1 MAQSIQAD
9 TTQGP
14 QKGSTAKDSPSQHAA
29 DRPEPN
35 AKSAADSSVRQAGPG
50 PRKKSKLKRA
60 LFSLLCC
67 ASGDDTVSIKDRDS
81 TALADLSPPSSS
93 SAPNNTN
100 DDYDSQRKQHQRLR
114 LDKPLPYEPGATGAS
129 TGASQEKTGPTGH
142 GHQGN
147 LELGNRV
154 HGGSNEDSE
163 DDGDHDGVPD
173 HDQVASPSHQGDHN
187 EGVGAKES
195 LFPLTPPEVDP
206 AQWLLNPIDNSLK
219 GRKCLVLDLDET
231 LVHSSFK
238 YIHQADFVIPVE
250 IEAQI
255 HNVYVIKRPGVD
267 QFLKRM
273 GELFEVVVFTA
284 SVAKYGNPLLDQLDN
299 SSSVHHRLFR
309 DACYNYQ
316 GNYIKNLSQLGR
328 PLHDVI
334 IIDNSPASY
343 IFHPQHAVP
352 VSSWFSDAHDNELVD
367 MIPFLEDLANS
378 VSVPDVSLVLD
389 VNI

>member
-9 TTQGP
+9 TTQAP
-14 QKGSTAKDSPSQHAA
+14 QQGSTGSKDSPAQHGA

-35 AKSAADSSVRQAGPG
+35 AKIAVDSSVRPAGPG

-93 SAPNNTN
+93 AQTNTN

-114 LDKPLPYEPGATGAS
+114 LDKPLPHEP
-129 TGASQEKTGPTGH
+129 GASQEKTGPGP
-142 GHQGN
+142 QSN
-147 LELGNRV
+147 LELGHRV
-154 HGGSNEDSE
+154 HDGSNEDSE
-163 DDGDHDGVPD
+163 DDYDRDHDGVPD

-187 EGVGAKES
+187 DGVVKDS

-206 AQWLLNPIDNSLK
+206 GQWLLNPIDNSLK